1 MKQLRILLGIALIF
15 LLLSGCTRNH
25 RASTDD
31 RAATSGEETVAGEE
45 TTEPTL
51 EPNELSGEDFCFAS
65 EIPGLN
71 TLLRIREDR
80 CLALFRQGD
89 GTRSLFLYDLT
100 TGLLLGDQVLDGGE
114 YQAEIL
120 PDGSILLLNTESG
133 EVRQYDAALEQ
144 CMWSRS
150 FQGKQWLLLDTGT
163 LLRTWDD
170 GIFRVDL
177 LQDGS
182 PETEYPMEGQN
193 DLVFSFAQGD
203 RVLVQSEESLFWLDL
218 ESKLSSYPRQ
228 SAPDHFAQIGQP
240 WAYHSSSE
248 ELVIWPIGEDHIY
261 FLRDRGN
268 YTVAAVEQERVLLQN
283 ADTGTIEAWDL
294 EAGTY

>member
-31 RAATSGEETVAGEE
+31 RAATSGEETVAGEQ

-51 EPNELSGEDFCFAS
+51 EPNELSGRIFVLRRKS
-65 EIPGLN
+65 RLN

-163 LLRTWDD
+163 LLLHVGRWYFPRRPSP
-170 GIFRVDL
+170 GWE
-177 LQDGS
+177 

-193 DLVFSFAQGD
+193 DLVFSFAQGG
-203 RVLVQSEESLFWLDL
+203 SC
-218 ESKLSSYPRQ
+218 
-228 SAPDHFAQIGQP
+228 
-240 WAYHSSSE
+240 
-248 ELVIWPIGEDHIY
+248 
-261 FLRDRGN
+261 
-268 YTVAAVEQERVLLQN
+268 
-283 ADTGTIEAWDL
+283 
-294 EAGTY
+294 AGTE